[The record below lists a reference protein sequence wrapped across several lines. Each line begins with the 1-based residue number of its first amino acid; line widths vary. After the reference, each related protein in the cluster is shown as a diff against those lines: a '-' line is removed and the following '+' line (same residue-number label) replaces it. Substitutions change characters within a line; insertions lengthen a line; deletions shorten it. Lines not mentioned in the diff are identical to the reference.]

1 MENKLIIFQDV
12 WKTYEMGEFQVNALK
27 NISVKLGKGEFVAII
42 GPSGSGKS
50 TMMNLVGCLDLPS
63 KGKIFLKGRN
73 ISLLEESDLAA
84 LRGRTIGFV
93 FQQYNLIPGMT
104 ALENVLLPL
113 EIQEIE
119 DRLAKKRAKE
129 LLALVGL
136 SDKMQNKPSQLSG
149 GQQQRVSIARS
160 LACDPEIILA
170 DEPTGALDSV
180 TGREVIEILYR
191 LWKEKGK
198 TVVMV
203 THDLQLAKYAS
214 RHIHLKDGE
223 MVEDEANP
231 EQIDLDF
238 TSDPT
243 PNPTPNP
250 TPFPNLKM
258 RQES

>member
-1 MENKLIIFQDV
+1 MENTLIAFQNV
-12 WKTYEMGEFQVNALK
+12 WKTYQMGEVQVNALK
-27 NISVKLGKGEFVAII
+27 DVSVKLGKGEFAAII

-50 TMMNLVGCLDLPS
+50 TMMNLVGCLDIPS
-63 KGKIFLKGRN
+63 KGEIFLKGRN
-73 ISLLEESDLAA
+73 IALLDESDLAT

-119 DRLAKKRAKE
+119 DDTAEKRAKE

-180 TGREVIEILYR
+180 TGEEVIGILYK

-198 TVVMV
+198 TIVMV
-203 THDLQLAKYAS
+203 THDLHLARYAS
-214 RHIHLKDGE
+214 RHIQLKDGE
-223 MVEDEANP
+223 MIRDEPNDEQYDP
-231 EQIDLDF
+231 EA
-238 TSDPT
+238 
-243 PNPTPNP
+243 
-250 TPFPNLKM
+250 
-258 RQES
+258 

>member
-1 MENKLIIFQDV
+1 MENTLIAFHNV
-12 WKTYEMGEFQVNALK
+12 WKTYQMGEVQVNALK
-27 NISVKLGKGEFVAII
+27 NVNVRLGKKEFAAII

-50 TMMNLVGCLDLPS
+50 TMMNLLGCLDIPS
-63 KGKIFLKGRN
+63 KGEIFLKGRN
-73 ISLLEESDLAA
+73 IALLEESDLATF
-84 LRGRTIGFV
+84 RGKTIGFV

-113 EIQEIE
+113 EIQEIDDTIAE
-119 DRLAKKRAKE
+119 KRAKE
-129 LLALVGL
+129 LLTIVGL

-170 DEPTGALDSV
+170 DEPTGALDSI
-180 TGREVIEILYR
+180 TGKEVIGILYR

-203 THDLQLAKYAS
+203 THDLHLAGYAR

-223 MVEDEANP
+223 IISDEPNKEQLEP
-231 EQIDLDF
+231 EA
-238 TSDPT
+238 
-243 PNPTPNP
+243 
-250 TPFPNLKM
+250 
-258 RQES
+258 

>member
-1 MENKLIIFQDV
+1 MENILIIFKNV
-12 WKTYEMGEFQVNALK
+12 WKTYLMGEVEVNALK
-27 NISVKLGKGEFVAII
+27 DVSVKLGKREFAAII

-50 TMMNLVGCLDLPS
+50 TMMNLVGCLDVPTR
-63 KGKIFLKGRN
+63 GEIFLKGRN
-73 ISLLEESDLAA
+73 IARLRESDLAT
-84 LRGRTIGFV
+84 LRGQTIGFV

-113 EIQEIE
+113 EIQEIDDSTAE
-119 DRLAKKRAKE
+119 RKAKE

-136 SDKMQNKPSQLSG
+136 SDKMHNKPAQLSG

-170 DEPTGALDSV
+170 DEPTGALDSI
-180 TGREVIEILYR
+180 TGKEVIEILYR

-203 THDLQLAKYAS
+203 THDLHLAGYAG

-223 MVEDEANP
+223 MVRDEPNEKQLAPDADP
-231 EQIDLDF
+231 EEEIKF
-238 TSDPT
+238 G
-243 PNPTPNP
+243 
-250 TPFPNLKM
+250 
-258 RQES
+258 

>member
-1 MENKLIIFQDV
+1 MENTLIAFQNV
-12 WKTYEMGEFQVNALK
+12 WKIYQMGEVQVNALK
-27 NISVKLGKGEFVAII
+27 DVTVKLGRGEFAAII

-50 TMMNLVGCLDLPS
+50 TMMNLVGCLDIPS
-63 KGKIFLKGRN
+63 KGEIFLKGRN
-73 ISLLEESDLAA
+73 IALLDESDLAA

-113 EIQEIE
+113 EIQEIDDDIAE
-119 DRLAKKRAKE
+119 KRAKE

-180 TGREVIEILYR
+180 TGKEVIEILYR
-191 LWKEKGK
+191 LWREKGK
-198 TVVMV
+198 TIVMV
-203 THDLQLAKYAS
+203 THDLQLAGYAS
-214 RHIHLKDGE
+214 RHIQLKDGE
-223 MVEDEANP
+223 MVRDEPNEEQLDP
-231 EQIDLDF
+231 EA
-238 TSDPT
+238 
-243 PNPTPNP
+243 
-250 TPFPNLKM
+250 
-258 RQES
+258 

>member
-1 MENKLIIFQDV
+1 MENTLIAFQNV
-12 WKTYEMGEFQVNALK
+12 WKTYQMGEVQVNALK
-27 NISVKLGKGEFVAII
+27 DVSVKLGKGEFAAII

-50 TMMNLVGCLDLPS
+50 TMMNLVGCLDIPS
-63 KGKIFLKGRN
+63 KGEIFLKGRN
-73 ISLLEESDLAA
+73 IALLDESDLAT

-119 DRLAKKRAKE
+119 DDIAEKRAKE

-180 TGREVIEILYR
+180 TGEEVIGILYK

-198 TVVMV
+198 TIVMV
-203 THDLQLAKYAS
+203 THDLHLARYAS
-214 RHIHLKDGE
+214 RHIQLKDGE
-223 MVEDEANP
+223 MIRDEPNDEQYDP
-231 EQIDLDF
+231 EA
-238 TSDPT
+238 
-243 PNPTPNP
+243 
-250 TPFPNLKM
+250 
-258 RQES
+258 

>member
-1 MENKLIIFQDV
+1 MENTLIAFRNV
-12 WKTYEMGEFQVNALK
+12 WKTYQMGEVQVNALK
-27 NISVKLGKGEFVAII
+27 DVTVKLGRNEFAAII

-50 TMMNLVGCLDLPS
+50 TMMNLVGCLDIPS
-63 KGKIFLKGRN
+63 KGEIFLKGRN
-73 ISLLEESDLAA
+73 IALLEESDLAA

-113 EIQEIE
+113 EIQEIDDDTAE
-119 DRLAKKRAKE
+119 KRAKE
-129 LLALVGL
+129 LLTLVGL

-180 TGREVIEILYR
+180 TGKEVIGILYR
-191 LWKEKGK
+191 LWKEKEK

-203 THDLQLAKYAS
+203 THDLHLAGYAS
-214 RHIHLKDGE
+214 RHIQLKDGE
-223 MVEDEANP
+223 MVRDEPNK
-231 EQIDLDF
+231 EQID
-238 TSDPT
+238 P
-243 PNPTPNP
+243 
-250 TPFPNLKM
+250 
-258 RQES
+258 EA